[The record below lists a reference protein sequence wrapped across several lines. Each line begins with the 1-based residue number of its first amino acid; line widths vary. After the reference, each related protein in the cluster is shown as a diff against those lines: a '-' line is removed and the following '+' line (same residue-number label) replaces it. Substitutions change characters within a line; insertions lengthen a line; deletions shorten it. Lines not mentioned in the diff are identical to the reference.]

1 MKKIL
6 FAILMAIVSIS
17 GFSQSFSVDSKSLSV
32 PRYASQTAIST
43 AIPSP
48 TVGMLVYNNALNQ
61 YAYWNGSAW
70 TNFPTSGGGGSGSTL
85 WTANA
90 TTGRIVADVGYPE
103 GIEVGRITS
112 NITNTLTSP
121 LLNSVNGSAF
131 LRYGRSQTT
140 AAVFQES
147 TTGFNLSS
155 SSINWRFADGSN
167 PQVITNLFGY
177 TGSTNTFT
185 LNSFTKL
192 GDEAT
197 TTTAGVTKSSPAIK
211 TLLLTGSLTFGSNP
225 ETNASLLTTVP
236 HGLNYSKIIEIK
248 VLVNGVGVNGGFL
261 VEPDFVDSRG
271 VVTGLQYSTYNDGNN
286 VYIIRNSTNSNNIRP
301 VAGGTTATYR
311 IFITYIP

>member
-6 FAILMAIVSIS
+6 VAFFVLTISLS
-17 GFSQSFSVDSKSLSV
+17 GFSQSFSVDNRGMSV
-32 PRYASQTAIST
+32 PRYANQTAIT
-43 AIPSP
+43 AAIPSP

-70 TNFPTSGGGGSGSTL
+70 TNFPTSGGGGNAL
-85 WTANA
+85 WIANA
-90 TTGRIVADVGYPE
+90 TTGRIVADGGYPE

-112 NITNTLTSP
+112 NSTTTLTSP
-121 LLNSVNGSAF
+121 LLNSIGSASAF
-131 LRYGRSQTT
+131 LRYGRPQTT
-140 AAVFQES
+140 AAIFQES

-177 TGSTNTFT
+177 ASNIFT
-185 LNSFTKL
+185 HNSFTKL

-197 TTTAGVTKSSPAIK
+197 TTTAGVTRSVPAIK
-211 TLLLTGSLTFGSNP
+211 TLLLTGSLTPGSSP

-236 HGLNYSKIIEIK
+236 HGLNYSKIIETK
-248 VLVNGVGVNGGFL
+248 VLVNGVGMNGGFL
-261 VEPDFVDSRG
+261 VEPNFVDSRG
-271 VVTGLQYSTYNDGNN
+271 AVTGLQYSTYNDGNN
-286 VYIIRNSTNSNNIRP
+286 VYIIRNGTNSNNIRP

-311 IFITYIP
+311 IIITYIP